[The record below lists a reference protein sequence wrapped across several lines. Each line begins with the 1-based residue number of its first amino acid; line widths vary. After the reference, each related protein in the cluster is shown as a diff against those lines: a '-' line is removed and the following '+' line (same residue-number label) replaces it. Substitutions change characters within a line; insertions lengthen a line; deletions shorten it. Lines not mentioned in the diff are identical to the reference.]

1 MPGPGGSSSAAC
13 GKIVGG
19 VAAIGGVGRENDG
32 VLASPKAW
40 KGIAAGLAGFRRGE
54 WPRGRPAAP
63 RARPEACV
71 RYGRPRARRR
81 MISRLA
87 HSGWTSAYMPPERGQ
102 VTSNACG
109 ACGGRFQPRRAAREG
124 GAGAGEWTNG
134 GPGAAPT
141 ETKKARRASSGK
153 TGGVKPFGAPA
164 AGLPQEVKNLTPAET
179 AEYLRNRIDAP
190 AANTEGDTPEEKV
203 IRRTT
208 RRWLR
213 RRAEKASFL
222 STRSS

>member
-1 MPGPGGSSSAAC
+1 MHAALAADAFNPEEPPV
-13 GKIVGG
+13 K
-19 VAAIGGVGRENDG
+19 VALVPENGR
-32 VLASPKAW
+32 
-40 KGIAAGLAGFRRGE
+40 
-54 WPRGRPAAP
+54 
-63 RARPEACV
+63 
-71 RYGRPRARRR
+71 
-81 MISRLA
+81 M
-87 HSGWTSAYMPPERGQ
+87 
-102 VTSNACG
+102 
-109 ACGGRFQPRRAAREG
+109 AARELR
-124 GAGAGEWTNG
+124 
-134 GPGAAPT
+134 PR
-141 ETKKARRASSGK
+141 KQKARRASSGK